1 MYLSLLLLNINRS
14 AKVSRKPPH
23 APQRTRTNLIITS
36 SQLPQAFSAIK
47 REEKRLEKKLIALE
61 AEEEEKLNSFTTRRQ
76 QRESFKQQQQQQQRE
91 VHSRSTHRTRPKH
104 GDNKWKRNLALARYP
119 TPPEI
124 RLVSHTH
131 HETRRSSCD
140 FNFSGSSDSSQE
152 DSSSSSADNTMPSL
166 LHVQSPSPH
175 PHFTSSSTN
184 CSPIYRRRTIPTITV
199 TDMDR
204 RRLSPLMLGNQD
216 YMERVQVLS
225 HSMPTL
231 FQNDKCKK
239 SKSLERGNETNRHPA
254 LEMEMDRPR
263 SRPGS
268 GRSSVVKLPPISP
281 HPLTASCNNNS
292 AKGKELTSL
301 RTTLLM

>member
-1 MYLSLLLLNINRS
+1 M
-14 AKVSRKPPH
+14 SRKPPH
-23 APQRTRTNLIITS
+23 APQRIRTNHITTS
-36 SQLPQAFSAIK
+36 SQLPQAFLANK
-47 REEKRLEKKLIALE
+47 REEKGLEKKLIALE
-61 AEEEEKLNSFTTRRQ
+61 AEEEEKLNSLATRQ
-76 QRESFKQQQQQQQRE
+76 HKMERESFKQQQQRE
-91 VHSRSTHRTRPKH
+91 VHTRTTHRARPKH

-124 RLVSHTH
+124 RVVSHTH

-152 DSSSSSADNTMPSL
+152 DSSSSSADNNTMPSL

-175 PHFTSSSTN
+175 PHFTCSSTN
-184 CSPIYRRRTIPTITV
+184 CSPIYRRRTIPTIMV

-204 RRLSPLMLGNQD
+204 RRLSPLMLGDQD

-231 FQNDKCKK
+231 FQQNDKYK
-239 SKSLERGNETNRHPA
+239 SKSLERGGQTDTHPA
-254 LEMEMDRPR
+254 LEMDRPR
-263 SRPGS
+263 SRPSS

-281 HPLTASCNNNS
+281 HPLAASCNNSNS

>member
-1 MYLSLLLLNINRS
+1 MFIPTTFFNTNRS

-23 APQRTRTNLIITS
+23 APQRTRANFITTS
-36 SQLPQAFSAIK
+36 SQLPQAFLANK
-47 REEKRLEKKLIALE
+47 GDEKGLEKKLIALE
-61 AEEEEKLNSFTTRRQ
+61 AEEEEKLKSLTMKQ
-76 QRESFKQQQQQQQRE
+76 HKMERESFKQQQQKE
-91 VHSRSTHRTRPKH
+91 VHTRSTHRARPKH

-124 RLVSHTH
+124 RLISHTH

-152 DSSSSSADNTMPSL
+152 DGSSSSTDSTMPSL
-166 LHVQSPSPH
+166 LQVGPPSPH
-175 PHFTSSSTN
+175 PHFTSSSAN

-204 RRLSPLMLGNQD
+204 RRLSPLMLRDQD

-231 FQNDKCKK
+231 FQNDKCK
-239 SKSLERGNETNRHPA
+239 SKSLERGNQTNSRHPA
-254 LEMEMDRPR
+254 LEMDRPR
-263 SRPGS
+263 SRPSS
-268 GRSSVVKLPPISP
+268 GRSSIVKLPPISP
-281 HPLTASCNNNS
+281 HPLTASCNNNNS
-292 AKGKELTSL
+292 AKGKELTTSL

>member
-1 MYLSLLLLNINRS
+1 M
-14 AKVSRKPPH
+14 SRKPPH
-23 APQRTRTNLIITS
+23 APQRSRVNFITTS
-36 SQLPQAFSAIK
+36 SQLPQAFLANK
-47 REEKRLEKKLIALE
+47 REEKGLEKKLIALK
-61 AEEEEKLNSFTTRRQ
+61 AEEEEQLKSLTARQ
-76 QRESFKQQQQQQQRE
+76 HRFERESFKQQQRE
-91 VHSRSTHRTRPKH
+91 VHTRSTHRTRPKH

-124 RLVSHTH
+124 RLISHTH

-140 FNFSGSSDSSQE
+140 FNWSGSSDSSQE
-152 DSSSSSADNTMPSL
+152 DGSSSSTDNTMPSL
-166 LHVQSPSPH
+166 LQVQSPTPYPH
-175 PHFTSSSTN
+175 LTSSSTN

-231 FQNDKCKK
+231 FQNDKYK
-239 SKSLERGNETNRHPA
+239 SKSLERGSQMNRHPA
-254 LEMEMDRPR
+254 LEMMDRPK

-281 HPLTASCNNNS
+281 HPLTASCNDNS
-292 AKGKELTSL
+292 AATTKGKELTSL

>member
-1 MYLSLLLLNINRS
+1 M
-14 AKVSRKPPH
+14 SRKPTH
-23 APQRTRTNLIITS
+23 APQRTRANFITTS
-36 SQLPQAFSAIK
+36 SQLPQAFLANK
-47 REEKRLEKKLIALE
+47 REEKGLERKLIALK
-61 AEEEEKLNSFTTRRQ
+61 AEEEEKLKSLTTRQ
-76 QRESFKQQQQQQQRE
+76 NKIERESFKQQQQRE
-91 VHSRSTHRTRPKH
+91 VHTRSTHRVRPKH

-124 RLVSHTH
+124 RLISHTH

-152 DSSSSSADNTMPSL
+152 DGSSSSTDNTMPSL
-166 LHVQSPSPH
+166 LSPSPH
-175 PHFTSSSTN
+175 PHFASSSTN
-184 CSPIYRRRTIPTITV
+184 CSPIYRRRTIPAITV

-216 YMERVQVLS
+216 YQVLS

-231 FQNDKCKK
+231 FQNDKCK
-239 SKSLERGNETNRHPA
+239 SKSLERGSQMNRHPA
-254 LEMEMDRPR
+254 LEMDRPR

-281 HPLTASCNNNS
+281 HPLTASCNDSNS
-292 AKGKELTSL
+292 AKAKELTSL

>member
-1 MYLSLLLLNINRS
+1 M
-14 AKVSRKPPH
+14 SRKPPH
-23 APQRTRTNLIITS
+23 APQRSRANFITTS
-36 SQLPQAFSAIK
+36 SQLPQAFLTNK
-47 REEKRLEKKLIALE
+47 QKEKGLEKKLIALE
-61 AEEEEKLNSFTTRRQ
+61 AEEEEKLKMLTMRQ
-76 QRESFKQQQQQQQRE
+76 HKIERESLKQQQQRE
-91 VHSRSTHRTRPKH
+91 VHTRSTHRVRPKH

-119 TPPEI
+119 TPTGI
-124 RLVSHTH
+124 RLTHSYTH

-152 DSSSSSADNTMPSL
+152 DGSSSSADNTMPSL
-166 LHVQSPSPH
+166 LQVQSPSPH

-204 RRLSPLMLGNQD
+204 RRLSPLMLRNQD

-225 HSMPTL
+225 HSMPAL
-231 FQNDKCKK
+231 FQK
-239 SKSLERGNETNRHPA
+239 SKSLERDSSMNGHPA
-254 LEMEMDRPR
+254 LEMERPR

-292 AKGKELTSL
+292 AKAKELTSL